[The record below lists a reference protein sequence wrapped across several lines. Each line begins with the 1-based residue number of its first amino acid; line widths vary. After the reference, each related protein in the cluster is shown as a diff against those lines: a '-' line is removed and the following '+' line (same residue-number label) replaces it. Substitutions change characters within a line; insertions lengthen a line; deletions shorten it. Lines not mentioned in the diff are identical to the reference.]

1 MNRHVI
7 IELTPGDLNFTEVEP
22 AAHSL
27 QRGGVVIYPTET
39 VYGLGAMMFSESAV
53 QRVYEIKGR
62 EPDKPLSVMIASREE
77 IAELCS
83 TLTEPAEMLMAA
95 FWPGPLTLILSAG
108 NRVPAYLKSSKNT
121 IGIRFPDHAICNA
134 LVRLVG
140 QPLTSTSAN
149 FSGEP
154 TPASFFEISE
164 PLQNRVDFIL
174 DGGAC
179 RERVPSTVVDVS
191 TGKTP
196 QLLRAGSIPF
206 ATILDC
212 VRGKK

>member
-1 MNRHVI
+1 MNQHVI
-7 IELTPGDLNFTEVEP
+7 IELTPGDVKLTELEP
-22 AAHSL
+22 AANSL

-39 VYGLGAMMFSESAV
+39 VYGLGAVIFSENAV

-62 EPDKPLSVMIASREE
+62 EPDKPLSVMIAAREE

-83 TLTEPAEMLMAA
+83 TPTEPAEMLMAA
-95 FWPGPLTLILSAG
+95 FWPGPLTLVLPVG

-134 LVRLVG
+134 LVRLAG

-154 TPASFFEISE
+154 APASGSEIVE

-179 RERVPSTVVDVS
+179 RERMPSTVIDVS

-196 QLLRAGSIPF
+196 QLLRAGSISF
-206 ATILDC
+206 AKILDC
-212 VRGKK
+212 VRGKT